1 MKDRKSLYLVIFA
14 LSVVTISFILI
25 SIWGYNFYFQ
35 PKVPQTVTQEVQQG
49 PKVSISKKTSMRD
62 SLQTLLTSTV
72 EQLGTDSSFSDS
84 STDKTLELKLIEF
97 NKLKNEIAE
106 ILKNKTS
113 SKDMSEA
120 SEKIGE
126 LQKSVD
132 ELRSKNDEVA
142 KENMRLNKVLKEL
155 IIENKSSE
163 RKTKTSV
170 NNKVIYPEQ
179 LPVLVSHLSFKG
191 VTESDNNEKETNIA
205 AQTVKLTGSFL
216 LSAKPTNNST
226 SIYVVIVKPD
236 GNTLLNSSWQSGTFE
251 TGSGRQTYSALIHF
265 DNVKDNNNRL
275 QFTIDARNF
284 QKGKYAMQIYHQ
296 GIMIGRLVKTFY

>member
-1 MKDRKSLYLVIFA
+1 MKDRKSLYLLIFA

-35 PKVPQTVTQEVQQG
+35 PKVPQTVTQEIQQV
-49 PKVSISKKTSMRD
+49 PLVAKKTPMKD

-72 EQLGTDSSFSDS
+72 EQLGSDS
-84 STDKTLELKLIEF
+84 TTYDSATDKTLEVKLIEF
-97 NKLKNEIAE
+97 NKLKNEIEE
-106 ILKNKTS
+106 ILKNKSS

-120 SEKIGE
+120 SEKIGQ

-142 KENMRLNKVLKEL
+142 KENMRLNKVLKQL
-155 IIENKSSE
+155 IIENKSGEKSI
-163 RKTKTSV
+163 KTVT
-170 NNKVIYPEQ
+170 NKVTPAGA
-179 LPVLVSHLSFKG
+179 LPLLVSHLRFAG
-191 VTESDNNEKETNIA
+191 VTEKDNNERETDIA
-205 AQTVKLTGSFL
+205 SQAVKLTGSFL
-216 LSAKPTNNST
+216 ISVKPNNNAT
-226 SIYVVIVKPD
+226 SIYVVIVQPN

-251 TGSGRQTYSALIHF
+251 TSSGRQTYSALVHF

-284 QKGKYAMQIYHQ
+284 QKGKYAMQIYHD

>member
-1 MKDRKSLYLVIFA
+1 MKDRKSLYLLIFA
-14 LSVVTISFILI
+14 LLVVTISFILI

-35 PKVPQTVTQEVQQG
+35 PKVPQTVTQEIQQTV
-49 PKVSISKKTSMRD
+49 PTAKKTSMKD
-62 SLQTLLTSTV
+62 SLQMLLASTV
-72 EQLGTDSSFSDS
+72 EQLGNQDSTFYDS

-106 ILKNKTS
+106 ILKNKSS

-120 SEKIGE
+120 SEKIGQ

-142 KENMRLNKVLKEL
+142 RENMRLNKVLKQL
-155 IIENKSSE
+155 IKENKSPQ
-163 RKTKTSV
+163 RKIKTVEKV
-170 NNKVIYPEQ
+170 NYTGP
-179 LPVLVSHLSFKG
+179 LSVLVSHLSFKG
-191 VTESDNNEKETNIA
+191 VTESDNNERETNIA

-216 LSAKPTNNST
+216 LSAKPTNTST

-251 TGSGRQTYSALIHF
+251 TSSGRQTYSALIHF

-284 QKGKYAMQIYHQ
+284 QKGKYAMQIYHD

>member
-1 MKDRKSLYLVIFA
+1 MKDRKSLYLLIFA

-35 PKVPQTVTQEVQQG
+35 PKVPQTVTQEIQQV
-49 PKVSISKKTSMRD
+49 PLVAKKTPMKD

-72 EQLGTDSSFSDS
+72 EQLGSDS
-84 STDKTLELKLIEF
+84 TTYDSATDKTLEVKLIEF
-97 NKLKNEIAE
+97 NKLKNEIEE
-106 ILKNKTS
+106 ILKNKSS

-120 SEKIGE
+120 SEKIGQ

-142 KENMRLNKVLKEL
+142 KENMRLNKVLKQL
-155 IIENKSSE
+155 IIENKSGEKSI
-163 RKTKTSV
+163 KTVT
-170 NNKVIYPEQ
+170 NKVTPAGA
-179 LPVLVSHLSFKG
+179 LPLLVSHLRFAG
-191 VTESDNNEKETNIA
+191 VTEKDNNERETDIA
-205 AQTVKLTGSFL
+205 SQAVKLTGSFL
-216 LSAKPTNNST
+216 ISVKPNNNAT
-226 SIYVVIVKPD
+226 SIYVVIVQPN

-251 TGSGRQTYSALIHF
+251 TSSGRQTYSALVHF

-284 QKGKYAMQIYHQ
+284 QKGKYAMEIYHD

>member
-1 MKDRKSLYLVIFA
+1 MKDRKSLYLLIFA
-14 LSVVTISFILI
+14 LLVVTISFILI

-35 PKVPQTVTQEVQQG
+35 PKVPQTVTQEIQQTV
-49 PKVSISKKTSMRD
+49 PIAKKTSMKD
-62 SLQTLLTSTV
+62 SLQMLLASTV
-72 EQLGTDSSFSDS
+72 EQLGNRDSTFYDS

-106 ILKNKTS
+106 ILKNKSS

-120 SEKIGE
+120 SEKIGQ

-142 KENMRLNKVLKEL
+142 RENMRLNKVLKQL
-155 IIENKSSE
+155 IKENKPPQ
-163 RKTKTSV
+163 RKIKTVEKV
-170 NNKVIYPEQ
+170 NYTGP
-179 LPVLVSHLSFKG
+179 LSVLVSHLSFKG
-191 VTESDNNEKETNIA
+191 VTESDNNERETNIA

-216 LSAKPTNNST
+216 LSAKPTNTST

-251 TGSGRQTYSALIHF
+251 TSSGRQTYSALIHF

-284 QKGKYAMQIYHQ
+284 QKGKYAMQIYHD

>member
-1 MKDRKSLYLVIFA
+1 MKDRKSLYLLIFA
-14 LSVVTISFILI
+14 LLVVTISFILI

-35 PKVPQTVTQEVQQG
+35 PKVPQTITQEVQQ
-49 PKVSISKKTSMRD
+49 PVPIAKKTSMKD
-62 SLQTLLTSTV
+62 SLQMLLASTV
-72 EQLGTDSSFSDS
+72 EQLGNHDSTFYDS

-106 ILKNKTS
+106 ILKNKSS

-120 SEKIGE
+120 SEKIGQ
-126 LQKSVD
+126 LQRSVD

-142 KENMRLNKVLKEL
+142 KENMRLNKVLKQL
-155 IIENKSSE
+155 IIENKSTD
-163 RKTKTSV
+163 RKPKPVVDKV
-170 NNKVIYPEQ
+170 NYSGA

-191 VTESDNNEKETNIA
+191 VTESDNNERETNIA

-216 LSAKPTNNST
+216 LNAKPTNNST

-251 TGSGRQTYSALIHF
+251 TSSGRQTYSALIHF

-275 QFTIDARNF
+275 QFTVDAHNF
-284 QKGKYAMQIYHQ
+284 QKGKYAMQVYHH

>member
-1 MKDRKSLYLVIFA
+1 MKDRKSLYLLIFA
-14 LSVVTISFILI
+14 LLVVTISFILI

-35 PKVPQTVTQEVQQG
+35 PKVPQTVTQEIQQTV
-49 PKVSISKKTSMRD
+49 PTAKKTSMKD
-62 SLQTLLTSTV
+62 SLQMLLASTV
-72 EQLGTDSSFSDS
+72 EQLGNRDSTFYDS

-106 ILKNKTS
+106 ILKNKSS

-120 SEKIGE
+120 SEKIGQ

-142 KENMRLNKVLKEL
+142 RENMRLNKVLKQL
-155 IIENKSSE
+155 IKENKPPQ
-163 RKTKTSV
+163 RKIKTVEKV
-170 NNKVIYPEQ
+170 NYTGP
-179 LPVLVSHLSFKG
+179 LSVLVSHLSFKG
-191 VTESDNNEKETNIA
+191 VTESDNNERETNIA

-216 LSAKPTNNST
+216 LSAKPTNTST

-251 TGSGRQTYSALIHF
+251 TSSGRQTYSALIHF

-284 QKGKYAMQIYHQ
+284 QKGKYAMQIYHD

>member
-1 MKDRKSLYLVIFA
+1 MKDRKSLYLLIFA
-14 LSVVTISFILI
+14 LLVVTISFILI

-35 PKVPQTVTQEVQQG
+35 PKVPQTVTQEIQQTV
-49 PKVSISKKTSMRD
+49 PIAKKTSMKD
-62 SLQTLLTSTV
+62 SLQMLLASTV
-72 EQLGTDSSFSDS
+72 EQLGNQDSTFYDS

-106 ILKNKTS
+106 ILKNKSS

-120 SEKIGE
+120 SEKIGQ

-142 KENMRLNKVLKEL
+142 RENMRLNKVLKQL
-155 IIENKSSE
+155 IKENKPPQ
-163 RKTKTSV
+163 RKIKTVEKV
-170 NNKVIYPEQ
+170 NYTGP
-179 LPVLVSHLSFKG
+179 LSVLVSHLSFKG
-191 VTESDNNEKETNIA
+191 VTESDNNERETNIA

-216 LSAKPTNNST
+216 LSAKPTNTST

-251 TGSGRQTYSALIHF
+251 TSSGRQTYSALIHF

-284 QKGKYAMQIYHQ
+284 QKGKYAMQIYHD

>member
-1 MKDRKSLYLVIFA
+1 MKDRKSLYLLIFA
-14 LSVVTISFILI
+14 LLVVTISFILI

-35 PKVPQTVTQEVQQG
+35 PKVPQTVTQEIQQTV
-49 PKVSISKKTSMRD
+49 PTAKKTSMKD
-62 SLQTLLTSTV
+62 SLQMLLASTV
-72 EQLGTDSSFSDS
+72 EQLGNRDSTFYDS

-106 ILKNKTS
+106 ILKNKSS

-120 SEKIGE
+120 SEKIRQ

-142 KENMRLNKVLKEL
+142 RENMRLNKVLKQL
-155 IIENKSSE
+155 IKENKSPQ
-163 RKTKTSV
+163 RKIKTVEKV
-170 NNKVIYPEQ
+170 NYTGP
-179 LPVLVSHLSFKG
+179 LSVLVSHLSFKG
-191 VTESDNNEKETNIA
+191 VTESDNNERETNIA

-216 LSAKPTNNST
+216 LSAKPTNTST

-251 TGSGRQTYSALIHF
+251 TSSGRQTYSALIHF

-284 QKGKYAMQIYHQ
+284 QKGKYAMQIYHD

>member
-1 MKDRKSLYLVIFA
+1 MKDRKSLYLLIFA
-14 LSVVTISFILI
+14 LLVVTISFILI

-35 PKVPQTVTQEVQQG
+35 PKVPQTVTQEIQQ
-49 PKVSISKKTSMRD
+49 PVPIAKKTSMKD
-62 SLQTLLTSTV
+62 SLQVLLASTV
-72 EQLGTDSSFSDS
+72 QQLGNEDSTFYDS
-84 STDKTLELKLIEF
+84 STDKTLELKLLEF

-106 ILKNKTS
+106 ILKNKSS

-120 SEKIGE
+120 SEKIGQ

-142 KENMRLNKVLKEL
+142 KENMRLNKVLKQL
-155 IIENKSSE
+155 ITENKPTE
-163 RKTKTSV
+163 RKTKTVDKV
-170 NNKVIYPEQ
+170 NYTGP

-191 VTESDNNEKETNIA
+191 VAESDNNERETNIA

-216 LSAKPTNNST
+216 LSAKPTNNSP

-251 TGSGRQTYSALIHF
+251 TSSGRQTYSALIHF

-275 QFTIDARNF
+275 QFTIDARKF

-296 GIMIGRLVKTFY
+296 GTMIGRLVKTFY

>member
-1 MKDRKSLYLVIFA
+1 MKDRKSLYLLIFA
-14 LSVVTISFILI
+14 LLVVTISFILI

-35 PKVPQTVTQEVQQG
+35 PKVPQTVTQEIQQTV
-49 PKVSISKKTSMRD
+49 PTAKKTSMKD
-62 SLQTLLTSTV
+62 SLQMLLASTV
-72 EQLGTDSSFSDS
+72 EQLGNQDSTFYDS

-106 ILKNKTS
+106 ILKNKSS

-120 SEKIGE
+120 SEKIGQ

-142 KENMRLNKVLKEL
+142 RENMRLNKVLKQL
-155 IIENKSSE
+155 IKENKSPQSKI
-163 RKTKTSV
+163 KTVEKV
-170 NNKVIYPEQ
+170 NYTGP
-179 LPVLVSHLSFKG
+179 LSVLVSHLSFKG
-191 VTESDNNEKETNIA
+191 VTESDNNERETNIA

-216 LSAKPTNNST
+216 LSAKPTNTST

-251 TGSGRQTYSALIHF
+251 TSSGRQTYSALIHF

-284 QKGKYAMQIYHQ
+284 QKGKYAMQIYHD

>member
-1 MKDRKSLYLVIFA
+1 MKDRKSLYLLIFA
-14 LSVVTISFILI
+14 LLVVTISFILI

-35 PKVPQTVTQEVQQG
+35 PKVPQTVTQEIQQTV
-49 PKVSISKKTSMRD
+49 PTAKKTSMKD
-62 SLQTLLTSTV
+62 SLQMLLASTV
-72 EQLGTDSSFSDS
+72 EQLGNRDSTFYDS

-106 ILKNKTS
+106 ILKNKSS

-120 SEKIGE
+120 SEKIGQ

-142 KENMRLNKVLKEL
+142 RENMRLNKVLKQL
-155 IIENKSSE
+155 IKENKSPQ
-163 RKTKTSV
+163 RKIKTVEKV
-170 NNKVIYPEQ
+170 NYTGP
-179 LPVLVSHLSFKG
+179 LSVLVSHLSFKG
-191 VTESDNNEKETNIA
+191 VTESDNNERETNIA

-216 LSAKPTNNST
+216 LSAKPTNTST

-251 TGSGRQTYSALIHF
+251 TSSGRQTYSALIHF

-284 QKGKYAMQIYHQ
+284 QKGKYAMQIYHD

>member
-1 MKDRKSLYLVIFA
+1 MKDRKSLYLLIFA
-14 LSVVTISFILI
+14 LLVVTISFILI

-35 PKVPQTVTQEVQQG
+35 PKVPQTVTQEIQQTV
-49 PKVSISKKTSMRD
+49 PTAKKTSMKD
-62 SLQTLLTSTV
+62 SLQMLLASTV
-72 EQLGTDSSFSDS
+72 EQLGNQDSTFYDS

-106 ILKNKTS
+106 ILKNKSS

-120 SEKIGE
+120 SEKIGQ

-142 KENMRLNKVLKEL
+142 RENMRLNKVLKQL
-155 IIENKSSE
+155 IKENKPPQ
-163 RKTKTSV
+163 RKIKTVEKV
-170 NNKVIYPEQ
+170 NYTGP
-179 LPVLVSHLSFKG
+179 LSVLVSHLSFKG
-191 VTESDNNEKETNIA
+191 VTESDNNERETNIA

-216 LSAKPTNNST
+216 LSAKPTNTST

-251 TGSGRQTYSALIHF
+251 TSSGRQTYSALIHF

-284 QKGKYAMQIYHQ
+284 QKGKYAMQIYHD

>member
-1 MKDRKSLYLVIFA
+1 MKDRKSLYLLIFA
-14 LSVVTISFILI
+14 LLVVTISFILI

-35 PKVPQTVTQEVQQG
+35 PKVPQTVTQEIQQTV
-49 PKVSISKKTSMRD
+49 PTAKKTSMKD
-62 SLQTLLTSTV
+62 SLQMLLASTV
-72 EQLGTDSSFSDS
+72 EQLGNTDSTFYDS

-106 ILKNKTS
+106 ILKNKSS

-120 SEKIGE
+120 SEKIGQ

-142 KENMRLNKVLKEL
+142 RENMRLNKVLKQL
-155 IIENKSSE
+155 IKANKSPQ
-163 RKTKTSV
+163 RKIKTVEKV
-170 NNKVIYPEQ
+170 NYTGP
-179 LPVLVSHLSFKG
+179 LSVLVSHLSFKG
-191 VTESDNNEKETNIA
+191 VTESDNNERETNIA

-216 LSAKPTNNST
+216 LSAKPTNTST

-251 TGSGRQTYSALIHF
+251 TSSGRQTYSALIHF

-284 QKGKYAMQIYHQ
+284 QKGKYAMQIYHD

>member
-1 MKDRKSLYLVIFA
+1 
-14 LSVVTISFILI
+14 
-25 SIWGYNFYFQ
+25 
-35 PKVPQTVTQEVQQG
+35 VPTA
-49 PKVSISKKTSMRD
+49 KKTSMKD
-62 SLQTLLTSTV
+62 SLQMLLASTV
-72 EQLGTDSSFSDS
+72 EQLGNTDSTFYDS

-106 ILKNKTS
+106 ILKNKSS

-120 SEKIGE
+120 SEKIGQ

-142 KENMRLNKVLKEL
+142 RENMRLNKVLKQL
-155 IIENKSSE
+155 IKANKSPQ
-163 RKTKTSV
+163 RKIKTVEKV
-170 NNKVIYPEQ
+170 NYTGP
-179 LPVLVSHLSFKG
+179 LSVLVSHLSFKG
-191 VTESDNNEKETNIA
+191 VTESDNNERETNIA

-216 LSAKPTNNST
+216 LSAKPTNTST

-251 TGSGRQTYSALIHF
+251 TSSGRQTYSALIHF

-284 QKGKYAMQIYHQ
+284 QKGKYAMQIYHD

>member
-1 MKDRKSLYLVIFA
+1 MKDRKSLYLLIFA

-35 PKVPQTVTQEVQQG
+35 PKVPQTVTQEIQQV
-49 PKVSISKKTSMRD
+49 PLFAKKTAMKD

-72 EQLGTDSSFSDS
+72 EQLGSDS
-84 STDKTLELKLIEF
+84 TTYDSATDKTLEVKLIEF
-97 NKLKNEIAE
+97 NKLKNEIEE
-106 ILKNKTS
+106 ILKNKSS

-120 SEKIGE
+120 SQKIGQ

-142 KENMRLNKVLKEL
+142 KENMRLNKVLKQL
-155 IIENKSSE
+155 IIQNKSASI
-163 RKTKTSV
+163 KSV
-170 NNKVIYPEQ
+170 TNKIKPSGA
-179 LPVLVSHLSFKG
+179 LPLLVSHLRFAG
-191 VTESDNNEKETNIA
+191 VTDKDNNERETDIA
-205 AQTVKLTGSFL
+205 AQAVKLTGSFL
-216 LSAKPTNNST
+216 ISVKPNNNAT
-226 SIYVVIVKPD
+226 SIYVVIVQPN

-251 TGSGRQTYSALIHF
+251 TSSGRQTYSALVHF

-284 QKGKYAMQIYHQ
+284 QKGKYAMQIYHD